1 MSLKTKLTAMFAASA
16 LALGTFG
23 LSASPAAAL
32 GQKDRQALT
41 VILGVG
47 AAALLLDS
55 ANNNRRVIRHAPPPP
70 RVVYRKVYRTPPR
83 VEHRVERRVE
93 RRIERRADH
102 RFDRRVDAH
111 GRYIYRGHDSRR

>member
-1 MSLKTKLTAMFAASA
+1 MRPDRVAALKGPTMSLKTKMTALFTASA

-23 LSASPAAAL
+23 ISASPAAAL

-55 ANNNRRVIRHAPPPP
+55 ANNNRRQVRRAPP
-70 RVVYRKVYRTPPR
+70 RVVYREVHRNPP
-83 VEHRVERRVE
+83 RVE
-93 RRIERRADH
+93 RRIDRRI
-102 RFDRRVDAH
+102 DRRVDRRLDAH
-111 GRYIYRGHDSRR
+111 DRRYESRR